1 MLKINDMIE
10 LAASFTRFELEYGMF
25 DKKIHGV
32 RFWQYIRDCVIES
45 HLRKIYGFYSEDF
58 LKRIVNKE
66 NKRTY
71 SLSLQLQENLFR
83 NQFSLRKRDVLIFA
97 CDRKV
102 ADGKNMYRDVYTD
115 VIDKNLR
122 QSHYLLSFVR
132 DIAIP
137 QASPNLVYLKLEQ
150 FMKVMGIK
158 DEGVNVSKEEFQDKV
173 IGPLES
179 YFDIQFDNVHKTQ
192 IHTFLKACLARRKTL
207 AKFYNYILNKSMPK
221 IILTVGIGFEMNVL
235 CAVAKRK
242 NIPVVVLQHGYIS
255 LGSFPYNSPKP
266 IKISAYPDYMFVFS
280 KSEKERGKFWL
291 PRSRVIPVGF
301 PELDRYIQTA
311 QEQKSAIKQILILS
325 CGDEKLLRFTV
336 DLADKIDV
344 SKYKIVYKL
353 HPIEYGVWENLY
365 GHFLRHPNIEVV
377 GDKNKVIYDYFM
389 QADWVIGMF
398 STALYEATAFNVK
411 IAILDSPYRRDYE
424 ELFES
429 GRACSIDDVNS
440 FMKIM
445 DNREINAIADTS
457 YFESNSMEKV
467 QQAIDTII
475 ESRSV

>member
-1 MLKINDMIE
+1 MIDF
-10 LAASFTRFELEYGMF
+10 AANFTRFELEYGMF
-25 DKKIHGV
+25 ERKIQGV
-32 RFWQYIRDCVIES
+32 RFWQYIRDLVSES
-45 HLRKIYGFYSEDF
+45 HLRAIYGFYSEDF
-58 LKRIVNKE
+58 LGRIVNKE

-71 SLSLQLQENLFR
+71 GLGLQVKENLYR
-83 NQFSLRKRDVLIFA
+83 NQFFMGKRDVLIFA

-102 ADGKNMYRDVYTD
+102 VDGKNMYRDVYTD

-132 DIAIP
+132 DFALP
-137 QASPNLVYLKLEQ
+137 QASPNLIYLNVEQ
-150 FMKVMGIK
+150 FTKVMGIQ
-158 DEGVNVSKEEFQDKV
+158 EETVSVSKEEFEDQV
-173 IGPLES
+173 VRPLES
-179 YFDIQFDNVHKTQ
+179 YYDIQLDNVHKTQ
-192 IHTFLKACLARRKTL
+192 IHTFLKLYLTRRKTL
-207 AKFYNYILNKSMPK
+207 AKFYNYILKKSMPK

-266 IKISAYPDYMFVFS
+266 IKISAYPDYMFVFG

-291 PRSRVIPVGF
+291 PRSRVIPVGY

-311 QEQKSAIKQILILS
+311 KEQKTEIKKILILS
-325 CGDEKLLRFTV
+325 CGDEKLLKFTV
-336 DLADKIDV
+336 DLAGKIDK
-344 SKYKIVYKL
+344 STYRIIYKL

-365 GHFLRHPNIEVV
+365 GHFLQHPNIEVV
-377 GDKNKVIYDYFM
+377 GGKNKVVYDYFM

-411 IAILDSPYRRDYE
+411 IAILDSPYLRDYE
-424 ELFES
+424 GLFKS
-429 GRACSIDDVNS
+429 GRAYSIDGVNS
-440 FMKIM
+440 FMKMI
-445 DNREINAIADTS
+445 DSKDINSKADTT

-467 QQAIDTII
+467 QKAIDDII
-475 ESRSV
+475 ELNSV